1 MNNSQRRYLPVSSS
15 KQKFRNPLLQNTE
28 DTSTETSTS
37 TDTLTSTYTSPKPS
51 HESEHGGAQRN
62 RGKQAFDKTHDRLT
76 VWINKALKERFEALA
91 AEKGISK
98 TALINEA
105 VADLLRK
112 YMQQ

>member
-1 MNNSQRRYLPVSSS
+1 MS
-15 KQKFRNPLLQNTE
+15 KGKTSFKNPLLQNTE
-28 DTSTETSTS
+28 NTSTETSTS
-37 TDTLTSTYTSPKPS
+37 TDTLTSTYTPS
-51 HESEHGGAQRN
+51 NPTPVTEYGGTQRN

-91 AEKGISK
+91 TEKGISK

-112 YMQQ
+112 YMQR